1 MGLVH
6 RSRPR
11 RRGDGTGVV
20 KIAIVGTGIAGL
32 VSAHMLQHGHDI
44 TVFEADDR
52 VGGHANT
59 VDVEVGGEQHSVDT
73 GFIVY
78 NERNYPG
85 FVALLREV
93 GVATQPSEMSF
104 GVSNADSGFEFRAS
118 NLNSIFAQR
127 RNLFDPA
134 ALRFLTDIVRFNRA
148 ARRLVAGE
156 ARWGS
161 DDRLS
166 GAGTAADESIAEF
179 VRRGR
184 YSPRF
189 VRDFLV
195 PFGASVWSADPET
208 FTTFPI
214 RAYSRFMDNHG
225 LLTMAARPQWRTV
238 SGGSRRYVE
247 AVSRP
252 FADRIRLACPVQKV
266 VDRPAADGRSCVEIL
281 TGQGPESFDRVI
293 LATHSDQA
301 LRLLG
306 APTVDERAILG
317 AIAYQPNTA
326 TLHTDARMLPANPR
340 ARASWNYSVRDDSRA
355 ATVTYW
361 MNRLQ
366 SIESSRPLL
375 VTLNRRAE
383 IDDRL
388 VLKEI
393 EYQHPVF
400 DLAAMAAQRRR
411 HEIQGQR
418 GIFFAGAYWGYG
430 FHEDGVQSG
439 REVVAAIEA
448 GT

>member
-1 MGLVH
+1 V
-6 RSRPR
+6 R
-11 RRGDGTGVV
+11 
-20 KIAIVGTGIAGL
+20 IAIVGTGIAGL
-32 VSAHMLQHGHDI
+32 VSAHMLQHDHDI

-59 VDVEVGGEQHSVDT
+59 VDVEVGGERHSVDT

-85 FVALLREV
+85 FVELLREI

-104 GVSNADSGFEFRAS
+104 GVSNAESGMEFRAT

-127 RNLFDPA
+127 RNLLDRG
-134 ALRFLTDIVRFNRA
+134 ALRFFSEIVRFNRS

-156 ARWGS
+156 PRWS
-161 DDRLS
+161 SSDRLARS
-166 GAGTAADESIAEF
+166 GSADAPTDLSDLYADESIAEF

-184 YSPRF
+184 FSRRF
-189 VRDFLV
+189 VSDFLV
-195 PFGASVWSADPET
+195 PFGASIWSADPEM
-208 FTTFPI
+208 FTAFPI
-214 RAYSRFMDNHG
+214 RAYARFMDNHG
-225 LLTMAARPQWRTV
+225 LLTMAARPQWRTI
-238 SGGSRRYVE
+238 SGGSRRYVD
-247 AVSRP
+247 AVAHS
-252 FADRIRLACPVQKV
+252 FADRIRLGCPVQKV
-266 VDRPAADGRSCVEIL
+266 VDRPADDGRPCVELL
-281 TGQGPESFDRVI
+281 TGRGPESFDRVI

-301 LRLLG
+301 LRLLA
-306 APTVDERAILG
+306 APTAAERSILG

-326 TLHTDARMLPANPR
+326 TLHTDDRMLPTNPR
-340 ARASWNYSVRDDSRA
+340 ARASWNYSVRPDSRA

-366 SIESSRPLL
+366 SIESRRPLL

-383 IDDRL
+383 IDDRD
-388 VLKEI
+388 VLTEI

-448 GT
+448 GR